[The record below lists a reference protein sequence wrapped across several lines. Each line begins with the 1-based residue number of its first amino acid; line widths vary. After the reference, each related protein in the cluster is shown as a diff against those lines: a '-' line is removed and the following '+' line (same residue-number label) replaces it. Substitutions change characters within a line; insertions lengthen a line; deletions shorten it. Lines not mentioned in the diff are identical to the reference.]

1 MRLVKIK
8 SNQTGKTNVYQIV
21 HAASDFVL
29 YRDVDDNLYVRSTGN
44 FNSRATRYSGGVL
57 VGDFM
62 EHPQKIISA
71 YGFCYEVLVKTVD
84 GWVPG
89 LVSYNER
96 TRTWAVDTFG
106 AGGLA

>member
-8 SNQTGKTNVYQIV
+8 SNQTGKANVYQIV

-44 FNSRATRYSGGVL
+44 FNSRATRYKGVCPAA
-57 VGDFM
+57 FM
-62 EHPQKIISA
+62 EHPQKVINT
-71 YGFCYEVLVKTVD
+71 YGFYYEVLVKTVS
-84 GWVPG
+84 GWAPG

>member
-1 MRLVKIK
+1 MRLVEIK
-8 SNQTGKTNVYQIV
+8 SNQAGKANVYHIV
-21 HAASDFVL
+21 HAASGFVL

-44 FNSRATRYSGGVL
+44 FHSKATRYNGVHSAA
-57 VGDFM
+57 FM
-62 EHPQKIISA
+62 KHPQKIINT
-71 YGFCYEVLVKTVD
+71 YGFYYEALVKTVN

-89 LVSYNER
+89 MVSYNER